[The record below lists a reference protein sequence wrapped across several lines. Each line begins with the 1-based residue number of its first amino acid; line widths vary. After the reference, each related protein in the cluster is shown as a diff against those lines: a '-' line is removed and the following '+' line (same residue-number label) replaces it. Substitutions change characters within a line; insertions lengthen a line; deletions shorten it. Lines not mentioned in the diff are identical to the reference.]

1 MSDMS
6 LQRARRDDAR
16 QLSTEASTGLRP
28 LHDDLAELSP
38 SFDGIV
44 YFALD
49 RHHKNNASAVATAQ
63 PESSDTDRFRFY
75 NENIESHRVDLGST
89 ALGLGMQ
96 LVDPRLLRSRMNPEQ
111 HLTWTQRTIVDNT
124 LAGGLQIAYNTE
136 YGQAPISTD
145 GIERA
150 WRKHE
155 GTVLEMA
162 DAFNALSKEVLS
174 IGDTLELDAPATPN
188 AYIVSWDLS
197 ESTSLSRK
205 KYPILRNYLLDM
217 KRGFSRSLAT
227 LSAHVH
233 DGGDGQDIAIWLP
246 GNSEVFDRADKRAV
260 RGFGTTQVL
269 PLVDQLLRVYDEIN
283 KSYLDITPRVNFA
296 LGLGYVEHDIFDVR
310 TSSEYW
316 ETSAVLK
323 SRPSRRVSYTE
334 KVEQILGAVGS

>member
-1 MSDMS
+1 M
-6 LQRARRDDAR
+6 
-16 QLSTEASTGLRP
+16 EASTGLRP
-28 LHDDLAELSP
+28 LHDDLAELSL

-49 RHHKNNASAVATAQ
+49 RHHKHNASAVATAQ
-63 PESSDTDRFRFY
+63 PESSDADRFRFY
-75 NENIESHRVDLGST
+75 KENIESHRVDLGAT

-96 LVDPRLLRSRMNPEQ
+96 LIAPRLLRSRMNPGQ
-111 HLTWTQRTIVDNT
+111 HLAWTQRAIVDNT

-136 YGQAPISTD
+136 YGRAPASTD
-145 GIERA
+145 GIKKA

-155 GTVLEMA
+155 GTVIEIA

-174 IGDTLELDAPATPN
+174 IGDALELDAPATPN

-197 ESTSLSRK
+197 ESTGLSRK
-205 KYPILRNYLLDM
+205 NYPILRNYLLDM
-217 KRGFSRSLAT
+217 KCGFSRSLAT

-233 DGGDGQDIAIWLP
+233 DGGDGEDVAIWLP
-246 GNSEVFDRADKRAV
+246 ESSEVFDRADKRSV
-260 RGFGTTQVL
+260 RGFGVTQVL
-269 PLVDQLLRVYDEIN
+269 PLIDQFLRVHDEIN
-283 KSYLDITPRVNFA
+283 RSYLDITPRVNFA

-323 SRPSRRVSYTE
+323 SHPSRRVSYTE
-334 KVEQILGAVGS
+334 RVQQVLGSDGS